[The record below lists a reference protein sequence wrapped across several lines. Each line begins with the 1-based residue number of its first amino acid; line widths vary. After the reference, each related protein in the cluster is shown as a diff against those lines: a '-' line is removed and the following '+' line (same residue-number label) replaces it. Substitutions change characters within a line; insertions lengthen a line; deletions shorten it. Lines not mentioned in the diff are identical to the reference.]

1 MTGYDGGPGAERQ
14 YSVKYVGLPAEI
26 GVEEAHAALL
36 RAGLRD
42 KVEIWCDGGMK
53 SGTDVVK
60 MILLGA
66 NRVGFGTMAMVAIGC
81 TICRKCQTD
90 TCHVGIA
97 TQIESKEQAIAH
109 GLKAFEPQVFDD
121 AVDQLRQLFTAI
133 GNEAREITAGV

>member
-1 MTGYDGGPGAERQ
+1 
-14 YSVKYVGLPAEI
+14 
-26 GVEEAHAALL
+26 
-36 RAGLRD
+36 
-42 KVEIWCDGGMK
+42 

-97 TQIESKEQAIAH
+97 TQIENKEQAIAH
-109 GLKAFEPQVFDD
+109 GLKVFEPQVFDD
-121 AVDQLRQLFTAI
+121 AVEQLRQLFTAI
-133 GNEAREITAGV
+133 ADEAKEITARLGASSLQDLVGRADLLEQTRLREQLDMTPLLQVA